1 MTPRHPRSPLF
12 PYTTLFR
19 SRSGREDMAATA
31 KLRANGADI
40 DRFIFRA
47 HTDAYFSI
55 GQFFEENCND
65 HTLNG
70 AQMIDQALDRKSTR
84 LNSSHQII
92 SYAVFCLKKKK

>member
-70 AQMIDQALDRKSTR
+70 AQMIDQAFVIFRNNAERERGR
-84 LNSSHQII
+84 LAQAEIR
-92 SYAVFCLKKKK
+92 